1 MSSKTRRSY
10 TEAFKEEAV
19 RLVRE
24 SGHPVAQVARDLG
37 IADHLLYRWRAE
49 QQQAEGCGQ
58 TRHSLR
64 AEQAELIQLR
74 RENAIL
80 KQERDFLKRAA
91 AFLREGV
98 AMRYRVIHEHDRRYP
113 IRLMCRVLAVSA
125 AGYYAWRS
133 RPESARSIQ
142 TRILR
147 SAIRVIHQE
156 SRETYGSPRIWD
168 ALVKQ
173 GHRVGEHRVARLMR
187 QDGIRAKTVTK
198 WRATTQSQHQFPV
211 AANTLDRAF
220 TVEAPNRVWA
230 GDLTYVW
237 TREGWLYLAVLLD
250 LYSRRVVGWAMGQR
264 LTGELA
270 EQALLMAVMNRIPRV
285 GLLHHSDRGSQY
297 AATSYQHRLAEYGLI
312 PSMSRKG
319 NCWDNACV
327 ESFFGT
333 LKRELVYHRHYA
345 TRDEAKKEIFEYIEG
360 FYNRQR
366 RHSTLGYHSPAE
378 YEARA
383 AVA

>member
-1 MSSKTRRSY
+1 
-10 TEAFKEEAV
+10 
-19 RLVRE
+19 
-24 SGHPVAQVARDLG
+24 
-37 IADHLLYRWRAE
+37 
-49 QQQAEGCGQ
+49 
-58 TRHSLR
+58 
-64 AEQAELIQLR
+64 
-74 RENAIL
+74 
-80 KQERDFLKRAA
+80 
-91 AFLREGV
+91 
-98 AMRYRVIHEHDRRYP
+98 MRYRVIQEHDRRYP
-113 IRLMCRVLAVSA
+113 IRLMCRALAVSA

-142 TRILR
+142 TRLLR

-156 SRETYGSPRIWD
+156 SRHTYGSPRIWQT
-168 ALVKQ
+168 LVQQ
-173 GHRVGEHRVARLMR
+173 GQRVGEHRVARLMC
-187 QDGIRAKTVTK
+187 QDGMRAKTLKK
-198 WRATTQSQHQFPV
+198 WRATTQSQHRFPV

-220 TVEAPNRVWA
+220 MVEAPNRVWA

-237 TREGWLYLAVLLD
+237 TLEGWLYVAVLLD

-264 LTGELA
+264 LTVELV
-270 EQALLMAVMNRIPRV
+270 EQALTMAVANRAPAA
-285 GLLHHSDRGSQY
+285 GLVHHSDRGSQY
-297 AATSYQHRLAEYGLI
+297 AATSYQRLLTGYGFI

-345 TRDEAKKEIFEYIEG
+345 TRDEATQDIFEYIEV

-366 RHSTLGYHSPAE
+366 RHLTIGYYAPAE
-378 YEARA
+378 YEVRT